1 VVVGLP
7 SSYSRRVATA
17 AEFLAQILDD
27 APQPVWVVD
36 EEGLIVFA
44 NPAAVRV
51 LGYDDAAQL
60 YRRPSHATVHSTRP
74 DGSPY
79 PEHECLMLKP
89 RQTGE
94 TVHGEDWFFRRDGS
108 MFPIA
113 WWSAPI
119 AMANGNGAV
128 LAFSDITEQRAV
140 EQALRDRDAAE
151 IRAAESRAAQRRLVE
166 NSAAVRRQ
174 VVRDLHDGAQQ
185 RLITML
191 ISLQLAREE
200 VELDPAGT
208 RRLLDDAVGQAQ
220 AAINELRELA
230 AGLHPPVLVYR
241 GLIAAVEEL
250 AARAALPV
258 VVRGSLSGRLAEAV
272 ETNAYFFV
280 AEALTNTAKHA
291 DATHAEVRVAT
302 DALTL
307 SIEVRD
313 DGIGGAVVNGSGS
326 GLAGLVDRVGAL
338 GGRMDISSPPG
349 RGTTVRAEIPVS
361 RAAG

>member
-1 VVVGLP
+1 
-7 SSYSRRVATA
+7 VATA

-36 EEGLIVFA
+36 ELGLIVFA
-44 NPAAVRV
+44 NPAAVRA

-60 YRRPSHATVHSTRP
+60 YHLPSHATVHYKRL

-79 PEHECLMLKP
+79 PENDCMMLRP

-94 TVHGEDWFFRRDGS
+94 TVHGEDWFVRRDGS

-119 AMANGNGAV
+119 AMAKGNGAV
-128 LAFSDITEQRAV
+128 LAFNDITEQRAA
-140 EQALRDRDAAE
+140 EQAVRDRDAAE
-151 IRAAESRAAQRRLVE
+151 IRAAESRAAQRRIVE
-166 NSAAVRRQ
+166 NSAMVRRQ

-200 VELDPAGT
+200 VEVDPEGA
-208 RRLLDDAVGQAQ
+208 RRLLDDAVVQAQ

-250 AARAALPV
+250 ATHAALPV
-258 VVRGSLSGRLAEAV
+258 VVTGSLPGRLAEAV

-280 AEALTNTAKHA
+280 AETLTNTTKHA
-291 DATHAEVRVAT
+291 KAARAEVRIGVE
-302 DALTL
+302 DHTL
-307 SIEVRD
+307 SVEVRD
-313 DGIGGAVVNGSGS
+313 DGVGGAVINGFGS
-326 GLAGLVDRVGAL
+326 GLAGLADRVRAL
-338 GGRMDISSPPG
+338 GGRMDIASPEG
-349 RGTTVRAEIPVS
+349 RGTAVRAEIPVGRTS
-361 RAAG
+361 T